1 MRQKKQSL
9 VLLTLAAISLL
20 SIGII
25 FTTGALKG
33 KPKVEG
39 KKPERLDI
47 LGEMTETKT
56 SQPSSVDVNRFLEE
70 AAQDTKETV
79 SQKVTEVEK
88 AILTTIQEKISDL
101 TQSQIKA
108 LQYQICK
115 DWEVITPVP
124 P

>member
-1 MRQKKQSL
+1 MKQKKQSL
-9 VLLTLAAISLL
+9 VLLTLAALSLL

-33 KPKVEG
+33 KPKVEE

-47 LGEMTETKT
+47 LGEMAETKI

-70 AAQDTKETV
+70 AAQDTKEAV

-115 DWEVITPVP
+115 DWEVITPAP
-124 P
+124 H